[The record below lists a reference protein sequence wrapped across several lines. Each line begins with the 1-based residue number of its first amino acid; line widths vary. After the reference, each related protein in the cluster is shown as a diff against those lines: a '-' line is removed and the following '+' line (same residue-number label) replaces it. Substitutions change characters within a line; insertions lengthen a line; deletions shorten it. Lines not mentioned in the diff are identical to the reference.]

1 MSKRQALSA
10 LLLGATL
17 VAAAA
22 LARGP
27 NIPPTGIPPTGTP
40 PRGSAATPWLAVV
53 AAPAKGR
60 IVPAGADLAAAIAA
74 AGSGDVLL
82 LSPGEYRGP
91 ILIDR
96 PLTLWGP
103 RSAVV
108 KSSGR
113 GTTIRVSA
121 SCKLLGFTIDGS
133 GGRYDTM
140 DAAVKVTADDVLLE
154 GLRLDEA
161 LFGLLVERSRR
172 VAIRRCEVLGVRD
185 EAVGMRGDGIRLWEV
200 RESSIEECRIEY
212 GRDLVVWYSSNNRIA
227 HNNVQHGR
235 YGTHLMYSHDNL
247 IVNNTYRD
255 NLVGLFIMYSHG
267 IRIENNLLAD
277 SSGGA
282 GLGLGLKESGD
293 IDVTRNVF
301 LRNSVGVFLDT
312 SPLQVTNHNR
322 FTENVFRLG
331 GLGIEFHS
339 SPKRTHLLRN
349 SFRDNAEQVRV
360 DGRGDALGIEWSGNH
375 FDDYQGYDLDDD
387 GVGDLPYELRSLS
400 NRLIAK
406 RPDLQFFR
414 GTLALDLVDVAS
426 EVSPLLAPRPVL
438 KDERPRMSPMEIP
451 RAD

>member
-1 MSKRQALSA
+1 MSKSHALSA
-10 LLLGATL
+10 LLLGAAL
-17 VAAAA
+17 AAAAA
-22 LARGP
+22 LGWGHEKPSPDAG
-27 NIPPTGIPPTGTP
+27 
-40 PRGSAATPWLAVV
+40 AAPPWLVAVG
-53 AAPAKGR
+53 APAEGR
-60 IVPAGADLAAAIAA
+60 VIPAGADLAAAIAA

-82 LSPGEYRGP
+82 LSPGEYTGP
-91 ILIDR
+91 LLIER

-103 RSAVV
+103 RSAVIR
-108 KSSGR
+108 SSGR
-113 GTTIRVSA
+113 GTTIRVTA
-121 SCKLLGFTIDGS
+121 SCKLLGFTMDGS

-140 DAAVKVTADDVLLE
+140 DAAIKVTADDVLLE

-161 LFGLLVERSRR
+161 LFGVLVEKSHR
-172 VAIRRCEVLGVRD
+172 VVIRRCEVLGVRD

-200 RESSIEECRIEY
+200 RESLIEECRIEY

-227 HNNVQHGR
+227 NNDVRHGR

-267 IRIENNLLAD
+267 IRIEDNVLAD

-293 IDVTRNVF
+293 LDVARNLF
-301 LRNSVGVFLDT
+301 LRNSVGLFIDT
-312 SPLQVTNHNR
+312 SPLQIGHQNR
-322 FTENVFRLG
+322 FSENVFRLG

-339 SPKRTHLLRN
+339 SPRRTSFLGN
-349 SFRDNAEQVRV
+349 SFRDNAEQLRV
-360 DGRGDALGIEWSGNH
+360 DGRGDALGIVWRENH

-387 GVGDLPYELRSLS
+387 GIGDLPYELRSLS

-406 RPDLQFFR
+406 RPELQFFR

-426 EVSPLLAPRPVL
+426 EVSPILVPRPVMR
-438 KDERPRMSPMEIP
+438 DERPRMKPREISD
-451 RAD
+451 AD